1 VSWASEAHLS
11 RACGY
16 DHAAPLV
23 LTQSEVIEGDEI
35 AAFPAVLSTLPNLA
49 GVHCQ
54 RGPVIDRSPPGIAVT
69 ARLGRRQ
76 QRLDPL
82 PESVRHELL
91 DHPDQAGPNDC
102 GFPAATPTAFRND
115 L

>member
-54 RGPVIDRSPPGIAVT
+54 RGLGGGSSGATRSHSPSGTSLSITQASLLRTNRSYGSHAEVIVKRSL
-69 ARLGRRQ
+69 R
-76 QRLDPL
+76 
-82 PESVRHELL
+82 
-91 DHPDQAGPNDC
+91 
-102 GFPAATPTAFRND
+102 TPSAD
-115 L
+115 G